1 MATNVQS
8 GSDVSVTSLVGGIV
22 NDAQELMKQQL
33 ALFKAEVKEDMR
45 KTTEATVSLVIGLT
59 ATFIGSIVLCFA
71 LAHLLH
77 WAFTYDAPHLLW
89 VWYAVVGGAVTAV
102 GVGLAYCAYQKFR
115 SFNPLPDETAE
126 ALKENLEWKTKP
138 R

>member
-8 GSDVSVTSLVGGIV
+8 GSDVSVTALVSGIV
-22 NDAQELMKQQL
+22 GDAQELMKQQF

-45 KTTEATVSLVIGLT
+45 KTTEATTSLVIGLT
-59 ATFIGSIVLCFA
+59 ATLIGSIVLSFA

-77 WAFTYDAPHLLW
+77 WAWPNVALW
-89 VWYAVVGGAVTAV
+89 VWYAVVGGLVTAV
-102 GVGLAYCAYQKFR
+102 GAGLSMAAYQKFR
-115 SFNPLPDETAE
+115 SFNPLPDKTAA
-126 ALKENLEWKTKP
+126 ALEENLEWKTKP

>member
-1 MATNVQS
+1 MATQVQS

-22 NDAQELMKQQL
+22 HDAQDLLKRQL

-45 KTTEATVSLVIGLT
+45 KTTEATASLVIGLT
-59 ATFIGSIVLCFA
+59 TTLVGSIVLCFA
-71 LAHLLH
+71 VAHLLS
-77 WAFTYDAPHLLW
+77 WAWPAVHIW
-89 VWYAVVGGAVTAV
+89 VWYAVVGGVVTAV
-102 GVGLAYCAYQKFR
+102 GAGSAFAAYQKFR
-115 SFNPLPDETAE
+115 SFNPLPDETAQ

>member
-8 GSDVSVTSLVGGIV
+8 GSDASVTSLVSGIV
-22 NDAQELMKQQL
+22 NDAQELMKQQF

-45 KTTEATVSLVIGLT
+45 KTSEATTSLVIGLT
-59 ATFIGSIVLCFA
+59 ATLVGTIVLSFA
-71 LAHLLH
+71 AAHLLQ
-77 WAFTYDAPHLLW
+77 WAWPDVHIW
-89 VWYAVVGGAVTAV
+89 VWYAVVGGVVTAV
-102 GVGLAYCAYQKFR
+102 GAGLAFAAYQKFR
-115 SFNPLPDETAE
+115 SFNPLPDETAQ

>member
-8 GSDVSVTSLVGGIV
+8 GSDVSVTSLVSGIV
-22 NDAQELMKQQL
+22 NDAQELMKQQF

-45 KTTEATVSLVIGLT
+45 KTSEATTSLAVGLT
-59 ATFIGSIVLCFA
+59 ATLVGTIVLCFA
-71 LAHLLH
+71 VAHLLR
-77 WAFTYDAPHLLW
+77 WAWPNVDIW
-89 VWYAVVGGAVTAV
+89 VWYAVVGGVVTAV
-102 GVGLAYCAYQKFR
+102 GAGLAFAAYQKFR
-115 SFNPLPDETAE
+115 SFNPLPDETAQ

>member
-8 GSDVSVTSLVGGIV
+8 GSDVSVTSLVTGIV
-22 NDAQELMKQQL
+22 GDAQELMKQQM
-33 ALFKAEVKEDMR
+33 ALFKAEVREDMR
-45 KTTEATVSLVIGLT
+45 KTTEAATSMGAGVAATLVG
-59 ATFIGSIVLCFA
+59 GIVLCFA

-77 WAFTYDAPHLLW
+77 WALPNVDLW
-89 VWYAVVGGAVTAV
+89 VWYAVVGGVVTAV
-102 GVGLAYCAYQKFR
+102 GVGLTCTAIQKFR
-115 SFNPLPDETAE
+115 SFNPLPDQTAE